1 MPGVHC
7 NVHAMH
13 ALALIYRTAVDTGAD
28 SVTVWYRPALHF
40 NTRAPPILIPLYFW
54 HGRKQLFCF
63 RNCAMAAYLQQ
74 AAAAVSALAPHA
86 AYVYAGSDGDTY
98 VLHLEAGM
106 HEETEHR
113 PKFDYS
119 GAPKHP
125 VQQLAVSLAPA
136 RILAALADTASRRQY
151 TSIICRARAWSAHGQ
166 GLDLVVGLGA
176 AALAPLPAHVLVCT
190 TGGSTGSTAGSTT
203 RLLSLPGLCDVSGIG
218 SGSGGDVHNDIPVT
232 WRRLTVHPAHQRFIH
247 PAAAVKTLSSSGDCL
262 FSALAYACAHSG
274 NASLVALI
282 DSFGADATT
291 GLRLYLAMGATP
303 AFLAEHYCDGSVSA
317 LRTWLTDGS
326 VYESGVVDA
335 VADAALARRT
345 AGKSAAEVYAAILAY
360 KCSNAYWGRDFEVQ
374 MFERLTGVGVLVF
387 ASPAYFGSTVDIL
400 GRKPNGP
407 YGHYVLLYNDG
418 NVHFEAVSVLAVS
431 VPVGVHTPTPD
442 YVPTR
447 VSGFAAA
454 ALPPWLA
461 YIVSQSLCVNATAC

>member
-1 MPGVHC
+1 
-7 NVHAMH
+7 MH
-13 ALALIYRTAVDTGAD
+13 ALASVYRDAVDTGAS
-28 SVTVWYRPALHF
+28 SVTVWYKPALHF
-40 NTRAPPILIPLYFW
+40 DTRAPATLVPLYFW

-63 RNCAMAAYLQQ
+63 RNCAMVAYAHAL
-74 AAAAVSALAPHA
+74 AAALARLAPHA
-86 AYVYAGSDGDTY
+86 TYVYAGSDGDTY

-106 HEETEHR
+106 HEEAEHR

-125 VQQLAVSLAPA
+125 AQQLAPHEAAA
-136 RILAALADTASRRQY
+136 RIRAALADTGSRRQY
-151 TSIICRARAWSAHGQ
+151 TSVICRARAWSAHGQ
-166 GLDLVVGLGA
+166 GWELVQTMGA

-190 TGGSTGSTAGSTT
+190 TGVVAAGSAGSVGNSTT
-203 RLLSLPGLCDVSGIG
+203 RLLSLPGLCD
-218 SGSGGDVHNDIPVT
+218 DVTGDIPLT
-232 WRRLTVHPAHQRFIH
+232 WRRLTVHPAHQRFID

-274 NASLVALI
+274 NASLVALV
-282 DSFGADATT
+282 DSFGADAAT
-291 GLRLYLAMGATP
+291 GLRLHLAMGATP
-303 AFLAEHYCDGSVSA
+303 AFLAEHYCGGSVAA

-387 ASPAYFGSTVDIL
+387 ASPAYFGDTVDIL

-418 NVHFEAVSVLAVS
+418 NVHFEAVT
-431 VPVGVHTPTPD
+431 VPAPA
-442 YVPTR
+442 R
-447 VSGFAAA
+447 VTGFAAA

-461 YIVSQSLCVNATAC
+461 YIVSQSLCVDARTGR